1 MRVETPVG
9 ENEVTTSRSVTTLAQ
24 DARRIL
30 AGMGGEGEAMELLHR
45 IEGLEEEWREAPSA
59 PIHAWL
65 NSLRRQVERV

>member
-1 MRVETPVG
+1 MRLETPVG
-9 ENEVTTSRSVTTLAQ
+9 ESEVTTARSVATLAQ

-30 AGMGGEGEAMELLHR
+30 AGMGDEGEAVELLLR

-65 NSLRRQVERV
+65 NNLRRRVERA